1 VAAKFSGRS
10 PQSTPEQQKERDRE
24 EAESRR
30 DIIQTQA
37 YDRKRERERERET
50 HSVLDKVRVERIV
63 LPEVVNG
70 DLSCGI
76 ARGETP
82 VCSRGPGG
90 CET

>member
-37 YDRKRERERERET
+37 YDRKRERERET

>member
-1 VAAKFSGRS
+1 MAAKFSGRS

-37 YDRKRERERERET
+37 YDRKRERERET